1 MLEGLSE
8 CLQILTSLNAD
19 SHHIFYYYY
28 LEDNDMLQVS
38 DDVSMFCLQYVFI
51 PRINSALTQ
60 WTNAWI
66 HHPLSSEGSRTPMQ
80 LLSVVKAGPTT
91 QCSSDHI
98 FEIVTYESMKFCR
111 HVVLYESYMLN
122 KFGGHVTFWGGVIV

>member
-1 MLEGLSE
+1 MSQV
-8 CLQILTSLNAD
+8 CL
-19 SHHIFYYYY
+19 
-28 LEDNDMLQVS
+28 VS
-38 DDVSMFCLQYVFI
+38 REF
-51 PRINSALTQ
+51 
-60 WTNAWI
+60 TNYASVRMRKRGI
-66 HHPLSSEGSRTPMQ
+66 RFVC

-98 FEIVTYESMKFCR
+98 FEIVTYELMKFCR